1 MAFQYSCAEKKKK
14 KTELTNQNFIALKK
28 KKKVCEVISL
38 QLIKINGKKNFLMY
52 LIKSKQVF
60 KPKRKTKITVN
71 KLSLKEI
78 SK

>member
-1 MAFQYSCAEKKKK
+1 
-14 KTELTNQNFIALKK
+14 
-28 KKKVCEVISL
+28 
-38 QLIKINGKKNFLMY
+38 MY

-78 SK
+78 SKVVETKEKSSTAKTKWLRQQYHYHDLGLS